1 MYSPATMAGRLEA
14 GQRVRMT
21 THELTQEGRRL
32 HPAPPMPAT
41 TDGSSGTSLVSARV
55 AGALYL
61 IIFGFG
67 IFAEV
72 VVRSRLIVAGDA
84 EATAANVL
92 DSQLLFRLGFAADVV
107 VFLSDVAIAV
117 VLFFLF
123 RHVSAVV
130 SAIAAAFRL
139 TQTAIIGLNL
149 LSMFGALLILR
160 EADYLGVFGEEQS
173 DALALLLLDLHK
185 YGYTLGLTF
194 FGLSTLAIAYLA
206 LRSRVVPRVL
216 VALLALA
223 GLGYVADS
231 FAFFLVPGYDGSISP
246 VLLAPA
252 LVGELWFALWL
263 LFRGHR
269 LETQSAVVRS
279 AR

>member
-1 MYSPATMAGRLEA
+1 MPPRPV
-14 GQRVRMT
+14 VRNRIGMT
-21 THELTQEGRRL
+21 THELTHSRRRSQPL
-32 HPAPPMPAT
+32 GPSSSTIDRTA
-41 TDGSSGTSLVSARV
+41 GSSFVSARL
-55 AGALYL
+55 AGVLYL
-61 IIFGFG
+61 IIITFG

-72 VVRSRLIVAGDA
+72 VVRTRLIVDGDA
-84 EATAANVL
+84 QATAANIL
-92 DSQLLFRLGFAADVV
+92 DSQWLFRLGFAADLV
-107 VFLSDVAIAV
+107 VFLSDVAIAI

-123 RHVSAVV
+123 RPVSRVV
-130 SAIAAAFRL
+130 SALAAAFRL

-160 EADYLGVFGEEQS
+160 EADYLRVFGREGSE
-173 DALALLLLDLHK
+173 ALALLLLDMHK

-206 LRSRVVPRVL
+206 LRSRVVPRL
-216 VALLALA
+216 LAALLGFA

-246 VLLAPA
+246 ILLAPA

-263 LFRGHR
+263 LLRGRR
-269 LETQSAVVRS
+269 LEEQAIALEG

>member
-1 MYSPATMAGRLEA
+1 MPTGLVAGKRRGMATHQLAYAR
-14 GQRVRMT
+14 RVASR
-21 THELTQEGRRL
+21 GDRRV
-32 HPAPPMPAT
+32 
-41 TDGSSGTSLVSARV
+41 GSSFASARV
-55 AGALYL
+55 AGVLYL
-61 IIFGFG
+61 IIIAFG

-72 VVRSRLIVAGDA
+72 VVRSRLIVDGNAQ
-84 EATAANVL
+84 ATAAKIL
-92 DSQLLFRLGFAADVV
+92 DSEWLFRLGFAADLV
-107 VFLSDVAIAV
+107 VFLSDVAIAI

-123 RHVSAVV
+123 RPVSRVV
-130 SAIAAAFRL
+130 SALAAAFRL

-160 EADYLGVFGEEQS
+160 EADYLRVLGADGSQ
-173 DALALLLLDLHK
+173 ALALLLLDLHQ

-206 LRSRVVPRVL
+206 LRSRVVPRALVVL
-216 VALLALA
+216 LGLA
-223 GLGYVADS
+223 GLGYVGDS

-246 VLLAPA
+246 FLLAPA

-263 LFRGHR
+263 LLRGWR
-269 LETQSAVVRS
+269 LEEQGLALEE

>member
-1 MYSPATMAGRLEA
+1 
-14 GQRVRMT
+14 MT
-21 THELTQEGRRL
+21 THDLIQPRRRPQPRG
-32 HPAPPMPAT
+32 PAPST
-41 TDGSSGTSLVSARV
+41 IGRTGRSSFASARV
-55 AGALYL
+55 AGVLYL
-61 IIFGFG
+61 TIITFG

-72 VVRSRLIVAGDA
+72 VVRSRLIVDGDA
-84 EATAANVL
+84 QATAASIL
-92 DSQLLFRLGFAADVV
+92 DSEWLFRLGFAADLV
-107 VFLSDVAIAV
+107 VFLSDVAIAI

-123 RHVSAVV
+123 LPVSRAVSAL
-130 SAIAAAFRL
+130 AASFRL

-160 EADYLGVFGEEQS
+160 EADYLHAFGQKGEEG
-173 DALALLLLDLHK
+173 LALLLLDLHQ

-206 LRSRVVPRVL
+206 LQSRVVPRL
-216 VALLALA
+216 LAALLGLA
-223 GLGYVADS
+223 GLGYLGDS
-231 FAFFLVPGYDGSISP
+231 FAFFLVPGYGGSISS

-263 LFRGHR
+263 LFRGRR
-269 LETQSAVVRS
+269 LEEQAMAMEG